1 MTVSAGSTAAGS
13 GDGGPA
19 QVRRATLADVAA
31 LVRMRALMLA
41 DMGMEVGDDRAPWR
55 ADAARWFTER
65 MPRTDEFAAF
75 LVDDAELGVVACAVG
90 ACDAHAPSPVNP
102 SGLHGHVSNVSTDP
116 RRRRL
121 GHARACVDALLAWF
135 RQETCVTV
143 VDLNATGDGA
153 GLYASFGFVPPRHP
167 SLRLRTARPQ
177 A

>member
-1 MTVSAGSTAAGS
+1 MDAGSTAT
-13 GDGGPA
+13 GPA
-19 QVRRATLADVAA
+19 DGRPARVRRATPADVGA

-41 DMGMEVGDDRAPWR
+41 DMGLEVGDDRAPWR
-55 ADAARWFTER
+55 ADAARWFLDR

-75 LVDDAELGVVACAVG
+75 LVEDAELGVVACAVG
-90 ACDAHAPSPVNP
+90 ACDAHAPSPSNP

-121 GHARACVDALLAWF
+121 GHARACVDALLTWF

-167 SLRLRTARPQ
+167 SLQLRTARPQ